1 MIRGQGSGWNRPFG
15 MNAHKRWGATDSRA
29 TAAANQSLDPADFK
43 PLPHLDFYRKTT
55 HMRGLH
61 LGKHVPMTDTPALEI
76 TDLRKTYANGTVAL
90 KGVSLTVQQGDFFA
104 LLGPNGAGKS
114 TLIGILSSLVNASG
128 GSAKIFGVSI
138 HEQRSKAMH
147 LIGMVPQEINFNQF
161 EKPFDICVNQAG
173 FYGIPRAEAMRR
185 AEKYLKELRLWDK
198 AEQPARSLSG
208 GMKRRLMI
216 ARAMMNEP
224 KLLILDEPTAG
235 VDIEIRR
242 SMWHFVR
249 GINAAGT
256 TVILTTHY
264 LEEAEQL
271 CRNIAIIDHGSI
283 VEDTSMKN
291 LLSKLDVETFILDTS
306 ELPNDLPDVNG
317 ITVKRADAHTLEA
330 EMARGHDLN
339 SLFAMLDKRGITV
352 TSMRNKANRLEELF
366 VRLVEKNDDGKENA
380 A

>member
-1 MIRGQGSGWNRPFG
+1 
-15 MNAHKRWGATDSRA
+15 
-29 TAAANQSLDPADFK
+29 
-43 PLPHLDFYRKTT
+43 
-55 HMRGLH
+55 
-61 LGKHVPMTDTPALEI
+61 MTDVPALEI

-128 GSAKIFGVSI
+128 GTAKIFGVSI
-138 HEQRSKAMH
+138 HEHRGQAMH
-147 LIGMVPQEINFNQF
+147 LIGLVPQEINFNQF
-161 EKPFDICVNQAG
+161 EKPFDICVNAAG
-173 FYGIPRAEAMRR
+173 FYGIPRAEAVRR
-185 AEKYLKELRLWDK
+185 AEKYLRELRLWDK
-198 AEQPARSLSG
+198 AHQPARSLSG

-242 SMWHFVR
+242 SMWQFVT

-283 VEDTSMKN
+283 VENTGMKQ
-291 LLSKLDVETFILDTS
+291 LLAKLDVETFVLDTS
-306 ELPNDLPDVNG
+306 ELPNELPDVDG
-317 ITVKRADAHTLEA
+317 IELRRRDDHTLEA

-339 SLFAMLDKRGITV
+339 SLFARLSERGITV

-366 VRLVEKNDDGKENA
+366 VRLVEKNDDGRENA